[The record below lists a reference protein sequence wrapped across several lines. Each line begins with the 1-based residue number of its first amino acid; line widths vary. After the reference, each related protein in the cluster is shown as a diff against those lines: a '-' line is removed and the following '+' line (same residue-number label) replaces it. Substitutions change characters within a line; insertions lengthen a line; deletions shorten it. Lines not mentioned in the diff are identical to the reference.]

1 MKIINP
7 KNSLV
12 LFISMLLL
20 LTVQSV
26 VAFEY
31 VDRTRDQFGKDNSY
45 FVYPLAIDIP
55 GLGKSAGVAT
65 SILNIKDSDLDF
77 TGFLLR
83 GDFDV
88 TGGTF
93 LNYHILDN
101 RLLFDVGIYDFEAAI
116 VQYDRGIASNKD
128 DVFNSDFNGQFIETQ
143 LTWTFNDRHI
153 ESFLK
158 FGYGKQQLTG
168 FKLENADGS
177 FDSFQS
183 DDSEKR
189 SQQSYALGF
198 RFDNTSDRIHPRE
211 GYRLEMALKI
221 PKITDEFAS
230 EFVVTDYNATY
241 YIPFRKRDTLAFNL
255 FYSNAYITK
264 SVNVSKAELQG
275 KRGFQCE
282 IGAAGDACRE
292 AEDRAFDQRIS
303 SNRYGTATSLGGT
316 QRLRSFANN
325 RYYAGNSIFYGVE
338 YRLELND
345 QVTPFDFYVA
355 KGTRTGLQIAFFAE
369 QGSVAE
375 SSGDLFDTIKTSY
388 GVGFRVVLTGVILR
402 ADYSNGSEGG
412 EFLIFLDY
420 PWSLLSID
428 S

>member
-1 MKIINP
+1 MNP
-7 KNSLV
+7 KNSLA
-12 LFISMLLL
+12 LFIFTLLL

-31 VDRTRDQFGKDNSY
+31 VERSRDQFSKDSSY
-45 FVYPLAIDIP
+45 FVYPLAVDIP

-65 SILNIKDSDLDF
+65 TILNIKETDLDF

-101 RLLFDVGIYDFEAAI
+101 RLLFDVGVFDFEAAI
-116 VQYDRGIASNKD
+116 VQFDRGINSNED
-128 DVFNSDFNGQFIETQ
+128 DTFTLDLNGQFFESQ
-143 LTWTFNDRHI
+143 LTWTFEERHI

-158 FGYGKQQLTG
+158 LSYGNQQVTDY
-168 FKLENADGS
+168 KIENADGS
-177 FDSFQS
+177 FQSFPS
-183 DDSEKR
+183 KDSEKR
-189 SQQSYALGF
+189 SQQVISLGF
-198 RFDNTSDRIHPRE
+198 RFDNTNDRLHPRQ

-230 EFVVTDYNATY
+230 EFVVTDYNATFY
-241 YIPFRKRDTLAFNL
+241 VPFRSRDTLAFNL
-255 FYSNAYITK
+255 FRSDAHVTNE
-264 SVNVSKAELQG
+264 VVFSKADLRVERGIECGGSAACEL
-275 KRGFQCE
+275 
-282 IGAAGDACRE
+282 
-292 AEDRAFDQRIS
+292 AETRAIDQRFA
-303 SNRYGTATSLGGT
+303 SNKYGTATSIGGT
-316 QRLRSFANN
+316 QRLRSFSNN
-325 RYYAGNSIFYGVE
+325 RYYAGHSMFYGIE
-338 YRLELND
+338 YRMELND

-355 KGTRTGLQIAFFAE
+355 KGTRTGLQLAFFAE

-375 SSGDLFDTIKTSY
+375 RTADLFDTIKTSY
-388 GVGFRVVLTGVILR
+388 GVGFRVVLSGVILR
-402 ADYSNGSEGG
+402 ADYSNGSEGD